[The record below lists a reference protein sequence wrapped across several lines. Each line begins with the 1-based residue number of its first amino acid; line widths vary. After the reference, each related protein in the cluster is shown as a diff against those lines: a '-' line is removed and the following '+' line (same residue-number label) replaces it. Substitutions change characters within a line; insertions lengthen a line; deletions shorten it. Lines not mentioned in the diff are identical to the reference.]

1 MINKSKWE
9 ELPKQ
14 YKAVITAAAQ
24 ATNCDMM
31 ARYDALNPTAL
42 RKLVAGGAK
51 LRPFP
56 LEVLEACFKASNETF
71 DEIAAENADF
81 KKIYESMVDRKITR
95 LNSSH

>member
-71 DEIAAENADF
+71 DRSEEHTSELQSLMRSSYAVLCF
-81 KKIYESMVDRKITR
+81 KTKTTT
-95 LNSSH
+95 